1 MIQENPDRNVRIY
14 EMWTNG
20 STIDE
25 ISFET
30 DIPRSTVGYYVRK
43 FNKCAKSGEPIVVQR
58 IRKKPNE
65 KVIAVQAWKKLDFF
79 VYLEKMLKEE
89 DGLDKAYKTLMIA
102 KLMKE
107 LHRDIYPTEEERQ
120 AFWNNFPYM
129 VEQIMRAKKV
139 TST

>member
-1 MIQENPDRNVRIY
+1 MIQENPDRNFIIY
-14 EMWTNG
+14 QLWTNG

-30 DIPRSTVGYYVRK
+30 GIPRSTVGYYVRK

-58 IRKKPNE
+58 IRKKPDE

-79 VYLEKMLKEE
+79 VYLKKMLKEE
-89 DGLDKAYKTLMIA
+89 DGLDNVYKTLMIV
-102 KLMKE
+102 KLVKE
-107 LHRDIYPTEEERQ
+107 LHRDIFPTEEERQ
-120 AFWNNFPYM
+120 AVQQNWPYLM
-129 VEQIMRAKKV
+129 KQILLAKKV

>member
-1 MIQENPDRNVRIY
+1 MIQENPDRNFIIY

-30 DIPRSTVGYYVRK
+30 GVPRSTVGYYVRK

-58 IRKKPNE
+58 IRKKPDE
-65 KVIAVQAWKKLDFF
+65 KVIAVQAWKKCDFF
-79 VYLEKMLKEE
+79 AYLTEIRNEE
-89 DGLDKAYKTLMIA
+89 DGLDKVYKTLMIA
-102 KLMKE
+102 KLTKE
-107 LHRDIYPTEEERQ
+107 LYRDIYPTEEERQ
-120 AFWNNFPYM
+120 AVQKNWPYLI
-129 VEQIMRAKKV
+129 EQILRAKKV